1 MQELSKDQ
9 LEMAVSS
16 CLPLVIMTGKGAI
29 QTTGTGIR
37 RYNHF

>member
-9 LEMAVSS
+9 LKMAVMGQFMFATSDNDRAQS
-16 CLPLVIMTGKGAI
+16 
-29 QTTGTGIR
+29 TGIR